1 MQTLK
6 QKYSCKHII
15 TLDAKCKQEIVDK
28 KIELSNENCF
38 TQSPPHMIKRKDDS
52 LTRWREGGEKLQPA
66 REKQKKSLGMSE
78 SRNGTSIFC
87 S

>member
-28 KIELSNENCF
+28 KLSYQMRIALHSLHHIWSNEK
-38 TQSPPHMIKRKDDS
+38 MILSRGGG
-52 LTRWREGGEKLQPA
+52 RGGEKLKPA
-66 REKQKKSLGMSE
+66 REKQKKELGMSE